1 MYWFFRPCDRSG
13 LAFSRS
19 CGKIDAEAGCAE
31 NGCRRK
37 EEEYVRQDG
46 ERVRI
51 KVLSSKVQEPVS

>member
-1 MYWFFRPCDRSG
+1 VDWRSHARAVRLVQRQG
-13 LAFSRS
+13 VSES
-19 CGKIDAEAGCAE
+19 GY
-31 NGCRRK
+31 RRK